1 MILVHTDSVKVETKD
16 EFNVVDI
23 TDKLQEITKK
33 SKVNNGIMN
42 VFLPGATGAIVI
54 NQYEKSLIKDYKVVI
69 QDIVKDGLPYEHY
82 GNARSHIR
90 SLVLSPSVSV
100 PIRDGKIELG
110 TWQSILMIELD
121 IRPRNRKINV
131 TIVGSIKL
139 QEEF

>member
-1 MILVHTDSVKVETKD
+1 MLVHTDSVKVETKG

-54 NQYEKSLIKDYKVVI
+54 NQYEKSLIKDYKAVI

>member
-1 MILVHTDSVKVETKD
+1 MLVHTDSVKVETKG

-23 TDKLQEITKK
+23 TDQLQEITKK

-54 NQYEKSLIKDYKVVI
+54 NQYEKSLIKDYKAVI

>member
-1 MILVHTDSVKVETKD
+1 MLVHTDSVKVETKG

-23 TDKLQEITKK
+23 TDELQEITKK

-54 NQYEKSLIKDYKVVI
+54 NQYEKSLIKDYKAVI

-100 PIRDGKIELG
+100 PIRDGKIEIG